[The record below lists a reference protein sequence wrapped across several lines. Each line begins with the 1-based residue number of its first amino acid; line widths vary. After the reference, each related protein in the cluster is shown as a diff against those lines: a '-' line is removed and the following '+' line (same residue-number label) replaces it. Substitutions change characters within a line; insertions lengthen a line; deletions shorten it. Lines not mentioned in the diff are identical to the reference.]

1 MHLRAARFTRTMRQW
16 RKQQGFTII
25 ELVVVVAIVAILAS
39 VALPV
44 VRFSLRHGKENQLR
58 DRLQH
63 FTLAI
68 DRYQQLRSKNL
79 IKEQVAILQ
88 GTYPKTLEELTKP
101 INLIDGKTMVLLRER
116 DLIDPMTGKPDW
128 QTSSST
134 DDPDRSDTNGD
145 NVYDVHSKSTALALD
160 GRTHYNEW

>member
-1 MHLRAARFTRTMRQW
+1 MSRQRKLR
-16 RKQQGFTII
+16 GFTII

-44 VRFSLRHGKENQLR
+44 VRFSIRRSKENQLR

-68 DRYQQLRSKNL
+68 DRYQQLRSKGL
-79 IKEQVAILQ
+79 IKSQIAILQ
-88 GTYPKTLEELTKP
+88 GTYPKSLEELSKP
-101 INLIDGKTMVLLRER
+101 IELIDGKTIVLLRER
-116 DLIDPMTGKPDW
+116 DLIDPMTRNTEW
-128 QTSSST
+128 QTTSST
-134 DDPDRSDTNGD
+134 DDPESSDTNGD
-145 NVYDVHSKSTALALD
+145 NVFDVHSKSTGLALD